1 MKNIIKISLII
12 TAGLLANQANAAAA
26 NSGQIL
32 FTGSIG
38 TSTCLIDGEAQ
49 GFKTVDFGSLQ
60 PTEVTTS
67 GSTPVP
73 FTLTISGD
81 ASVCN
86 KDTVSIAFNP
96 NNPNIDKS
104 TGNLKLNGPLPAG
117 NIGIELAATPS
128 GGGAATKI
136 RLGGSSGFTNVTITP
151 AMSTTPSG
159 NRSGVAN
166 LQAKLV
172 RIDPSATPSPGSIF
186 SQIDYV
192 LVYQ

>member
-1 MKNIIKISLII
+1 MKNIVKVSMII
-12 TAGLLANQANAAAA
+12 ATCVMANQSSAAAT
-26 NSGQIL
+26 NSGQIT

-38 TSTCLIDGEAQ
+38 TSTCLIDGELQ

-60 PTEVTTS
+60 PTDVPAA

-81 ASVCN
+81 ASTCN

-117 NIGIELAATPS
+117 NVGIELAATPS

-136 RLGGSSGFTNVTITP
+136 RLGGSSGYTNVTITP
-151 AMSTTPSG
+151 SMSTTPTG
-159 NRSGVAN
+159 NRSGTAN
-166 LQAKLV
+166 LQARLV
-172 RIDPSATPSPGSIF
+172 RVDPSVVPTPGSIF

>member
-1 MKNIIKISLII
+1 MKNLVKISLFIA
-12 TAGLLANQANAAAA
+12 AGVIANPSNAAAT
-26 NSGQIL
+26 NSGQIS

-38 TSTCLIDGEAQ
+38 SSTCLIDGELQ

-60 PTEVTTS
+60 PSEVPAA
-67 GSTPVP
+67 GATPVP

-81 ASVCN
+81 AASCN

-96 NNPNIDKS
+96 NNPNIDKP

-117 NIGIELAATPS
+117 NVGIELAAIPS

-136 RLGGSSGFTNVTITP
+136 RLGGSNGFTNVTITP
-151 AMSTTPSG
+151 AMSTTPTG
-159 NRSGVAN
+159 NRSGTAN
-166 LQAKLV
+166 LQARLV
-172 RIDPSATPSPGSIF
+172 RVDPSIPPTPGSIF